1 MTRFEASIISVIWH
15 RASHKDAN
23 GNSSFVPEFVY
34 RVGDEHVPHTECTRF
49 HRARLCSST
58 VPLLPY

>member
-15 RASHKDAN
+15 RASHKDSN
-23 GNSSFVPEFVY
+23 GYSFVPEFVY
-34 RVGDEHVPHTECTRF
+34 RVGDEHSPHTEHTRF
-49 HRARLCSST
+49 RRARLCSSS